1 MITIFNR
8 KELVFTYSMKEQG
21 DARMLLSQNK
31 IPYKIVTR
39 NIGDAHSVRGGAR
52 GRFGSAGMQMDLLYE
67 YRIYVHKDDFE
78 KACAVL
84 QGKINKL

>member
-31 IPYKIVTR
+31 IPYKITTR
-39 NIGDAHSVRGGAR
+39 NIGDAHSFRGSAR
-52 GRFGSAGMQMDLLYE
+52 GHFGSAGLQSDLLYE

-78 KACAVL
+78 KACAIL
-84 QGKINKL
+84 QGKIK